1 MRTAHIAAT
10 FLALLSILAS
20 CGTEIQPGV
29 PHSLAISRKAEI
41 SDVRYDLNFD
51 IPVETDKSIPANETV
66 CFRLE
71 GRKDVV
77 LDARGYE
84 IASVIVNGN
93 PVEAKIKNEHIV
105 LPSKMLQKG
114 ENKVEISF
122 TAGEQSLN
130 RREHFLYTLLVP
142 DRARTLFP
150 CFDQP
155 DMKARYT
162 LSLTVPEG
170 WVAVSNTSVESQEGN
185 RIKFMETEPLSTY
198 LFSFVAGEFECVSEE
213 GITAAG
219 KPVHLYHR
227 ETDPEKVAE
236 CSEVLKLVK
245 NSLEWLEEYTDV
257 PYPFAKYDLIVLPD
271 FQYGGME
278 HTGATLY
285 NDRRIFLNA
294 NATTAELLDRAA
306 LIAHETAHMWF
317 GDYVTMKWF
326 DDVWT
331 KEVFANFFAAKM
343 ARPEF
348 PQINHELG
356 DLMNY
361 YAASYTEDRTKGS
374 NAIQRPLDNLNTAG
388 LIYCNIIY
396 DKSPVVMSML
406 EKRLGEDKFRRG
418 IQEYLKTFGYGNA
431 TWDDLIAIFG
441 KEADFDIADWSRVWI
456 KEKGMPVYDC
466 EISGKKVAIRQ
477 SDPFKDGNVW
487 QQDIVCR
494 LVGADKWVDV
504 TAVFDGRDAVGFE
517 ADFDVL
523 YVIPNIDG
531 KAYGWFRTDEDGA
544 RELKRAYAG
553 LDSETARMSLLMT
566 LYENVWHGTID
577 SASFAEWICYVLDME
592 TNALIRGQLLS
603 YGSAAARWAEDSSSF
618 ETMLFSIAADDTR
631 DAEFRLLAYRS
642 LMSLSTRYNDLLFFN
657 WVSQEPFNGLTLS
670 ESDYTS
676 LAYQLMIRYPEG
688 AEDIRRIQ
696 SDRITN
702 PDRKEAFMYI
712 SQACSA
718 DQEER
723 DRFFETLLHDETRA
737 AESRV
742 TSALSLLNHPLRA
755 AEAVKYI
762 TPGLEALE
770 EIQRTGDIFF
780 PSTWCSALLSNHKS
794 ADARREV
801 RDFVEKHESEMNP
814 LLMTKVLQK
823 GGWLLDN

>member
-1 MRTAHIAAT
+1 MRIPRILTAFA
-10 FLALLSILAS
+10 ALLSIFAS
-20 CGTEIQPGV
+20 CSRAFESGV
-29 PHSLAISRKAEI
+29 PHSLALSRKAEI
-41 SDVRYDLNFD
+41 TDVRYELDFD
-51 IPVETDKSIPANETV
+51 IPQEISKSIPASETV
-66 CFRLE
+66 CFNLE
-71 GRKDVV
+71 SRKDVV

-84 IASVIVNGN
+84 ISSVSINGN
-93 PVEAKIKNEHIV
+93 SVDAKIENEHIV
-105 LPSKMLQKG
+105 LPSKLLKKG
-114 ENKVEISF
+114 ENKVDISF

-170 WVAVSNTSVESQEGN
+170 WVAVSNTAVSSHEGN
-185 RIKFMETEPLSTY
+185 RICFAQTEPLSSY
-198 LFSFVAGEFECVSEE
+198 LFSFVAGEFECVSED
-213 GITAAG
+213 GISAAG

-227 ETDPEKVAE
+227 ETDPEKIAE
-236 CSEVLKLVK
+236 CSEVLRLVK
-245 NSLEWLEEYTDV
+245 SSLDWLEEYTGI

-285 NDRRIFLNA
+285 NDRRIFLNS

-348 PQINHELG
+348 PEINHELG

-361 YAASYTEDRTKGS
+361 YAASYSEDRTLGS
-374 NAIQRPLDNLNTAG
+374 NAIQRPLDNLNYAG

-396 DKSPVVMSML
+396 DKSPVVMAML
-406 EKRLGEDKFRRG
+406 EKRLGEEKFRRG
-418 IQEYLKTFGYGNA
+418 IQEYLRKFGYGNA
-431 TWDDLIAIFG
+431 TWDDLIEIFS

-456 KEKGMPVYDC
+456 KEKGMPTYDF
-466 EISGKKVAIRQ
+466 EISGRKLAIRQ
-477 SDPFKDGNVW
+477 GDPFKAGNVW
-487 QQDIVCR
+487 QQEIVCR
-494 LVGADKWVDV
+494 IVGEKDHVDV
-504 TAVFDGRDAVGFE
+504 TAVFDGKDVVGFE
-517 ADFDVL
+517 APFEIVS
-523 YVIPNIDG
+523 VIPNIDG
-531 KAYGWFRTDEDGA
+531 KAYGWFRTDEESA
-544 RELKRAYAG
+544 RELKRQYSTME
-553 LDSETARMSLLMT
+553 SETARMSLLMT
-566 LYENVWHGTID
+566 LYENVWHRTID
-577 SASFAEWICYVLDME
+577 SAEFAEWVCYALDHE
-592 TNALIRGQLLS
+592 TNSLIRSQLLS
-603 YGSAAARWAEDSSSF
+603 YGSAAARWAENSGSF
-618 ETMLFSIAADDTR
+618 ETMLFSIAADEER
-631 DAEFRLLAYRS
+631 DSEFRLLAYRS

-657 WVSQEPFNGLTLS
+657 WVSQDPFNGLSFS

-688 AEDIRRIQ
+688 AEDIRKIQ
-696 SDRITN
+696 ADRITN

-780 PSTWCSALLSNHKS
+780 PSTWCSALLSGHKS
-794 ADARREV
+794 DEARKEV
-801 RDFVEKHESEMNP
+801 RNFVEKHESDMNP

-823 GGWLLDN
+823 GGWLLD